1 MRQAI
6 ALKAKHT
13 SRAGG
18 RTCHPSAGQHPT
30 EASLLA
36 GSPPLPAHNCS
47 ASAAVRRHAARHAG
61 LCGQPQVGAA
71 ARSGKSR
78 EAALLLGDGC
88 CVPGDTPGSMLTYP
102 PTSCLP
108 PWLPQDLVEKFFNND
123 NAASFRK
130 SWHRLSALPDAYNY
144 KVGGEGVLLARG
156 PCLSHPVPALRHR
169 IRSSERGVSSCSCCP
184 HRPAGLLGRARGRL
198 DGHVPTSGAALRCVG
213 STFVAARG

>member
-1 MRQAI
+1 M
-6 ALKAKHT
+6 
-13 SRAGG
+13 
-18 RTCHPSAGQHPT
+18 
-30 EASLLA
+30 
-36 GSPPLPAHNCS
+36 
-47 ASAAVRRHAARHAG
+47 
-61 LCGQPQVGAA
+61 GAA

-78 EAALLLGDGC
+78 EAALLLGVGC
-88 CVPGDTPGSMLTYP
+88 CVPGDTPGSMLTYR

-144 KVGGEGVLLARG
+144 KVGGEGVLLARA
-156 PCLSHPVPALRHR
+156 PCLSHPVPALQHR

-198 DGHVPTSGAALRCVG
+198 DGHVPTSGAALRCAAWG
-213 STFVAARG
+213 ALLWQPGGNVASCIMRGPPAQPVRHLEHHCCRLLLTRRRSASPAMQAGDVAIVHTHGPKPDMSL